1 MTLRRRAEGREQL
14 LLKRP
19 PFEWAH
25 TALGEEELERPVPGS
40 TWQVKDFVSHLGT
53 LDTLLTRQFQS
64 FASGNPETLGQ
75 NANGTPFD
83 LDRWNDAEVEK
94 RRGWT
99 LEQMLEEASENRK
112 AFLEALSRLTDEQIE
127 QTMRFTGDNKR
138 DPADI
143 PFKLFLY
150 GLARHDPIH
159 VADMVKALPER
170 AGDPELQAWLDHPA
184 VTWYQNAMAGPA
196 KREWVVISDSWS
208 GRLWDERGSW
218 SRS

>member
-1 MTLRRRAEGREQL
+1 MTRDRIGRLTQQF
-14 LLKRP
+14 RTNRTR
-19 PFEWAH
+19 FEEFCRS
-25 TALGEEELERPVPGS
+25 LSEEELERPVPGS

-53 LDTLLTRQFQS
+53 LDTLLTRQFRS

-143 PFKLFLY
+143 PFKLLLY

-196 KREWVVISDSWS
+196 KR
-208 GRLWDERGSW
+208 
-218 SRS
+218 